1 MKVFDL
7 PPLWTLLCLGSVL
20 ALDRMLPLDLFGMAG
35 RVVGAAAVLAG
46 LGLMLAAVLRM
57 RAAATTVI
65 PHRAPSALVT
75 GGVFRWSRNPI
86 YLGDVLVVLGIT
98 LWIDAPLGL
107 LMLPVLMAVLT
118 RRFIL
123 PEEAKLAAA
132 FGPDFADWCLRTRR
146 WL

>member
-46 LGLMLAAVLRM
+46 LGLMLAAVMRM
-57 RAAATTVI
+57 RVAATTVI